1 MAERSTRRHDLLTLV
16 AIGVAAHIA
25 ADVVHE
31 VLGHGVVCLLS
42 GGKITLLTLVFFAT
56 SYFFSVPGAVLGARS
71 FLKITPS
78 FITKT
83 TFSIALIF

>member
-1 MAERSTRRHDLLTLV
+1 MRRHDLLTLV

-42 GGKITLLTLVFFAT
+42 GGKITLLTWVF
-56 SYFFSVPGAVLGARS
+56 YRD
-71 FLKITPS
+71 
-78 FITKT
+78 
-83 TFSIALIF
+83 

>member
-42 GGKITLLTLVFFAT
+42 GGKITLLTWVF
-56 SYFFSVPGAVLGARS
+56 YRD
-71 FLKITPS
+71 
-78 FITKT
+78 
-83 TFSIALIF
+83 